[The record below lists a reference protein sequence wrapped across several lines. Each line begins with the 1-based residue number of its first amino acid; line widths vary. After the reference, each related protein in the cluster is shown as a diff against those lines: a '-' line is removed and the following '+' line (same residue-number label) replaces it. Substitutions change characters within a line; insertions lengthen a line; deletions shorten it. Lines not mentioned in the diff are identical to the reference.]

1 MPVLGSR
8 TLFDRPVIG
17 IQVGV
22 VFGARKRFSLVFTHP
37 AIPTFMAESGNPRRA
52 EAAQTFRCPQGK
64 LPDQGPLATV
74 SPAPDP
80 ACDWLQLGADG

>member
-1 MPVLGSR
+1 
-8 TLFDRPVIG
+8 
-17 IQVGV
+17 
-22 VFGARKRFSLVFTHP
+22 
-37 AIPTFMAESGNPRRA
+37 MAESGNPRRA

-80 ACDWLQLGADG
+80 ACDWLQLGADVDGPLCLGEGPAQVRNLTM